1 MSAFAMMRGGVLE
14 GVRNRNTYRL
24 IAACMD
30 LISLRMAWEA
40 TMYLR
45 VMLNP
50 VMHFQLTARQVEQL
64 APPLTAMLTI
74 WLGVTLLINTRPE
87 HDDSVGM
94 HLFRI
99 LGTWSFA
106 CTLLTAL
113 TFVWRRMGEDLSR
126 SFAILFPL
134 CSLAA
139 LLVGRYIALLVAL
152 RMERKYV
159 APELVGLVGDG
170 PGTWMLIERIG
181 FSKEA
186 TVRVAGIV
194 LPATGTTD
202 NSPRPVPVLGTTR
215 ELASVINRARLGRL
229 ILIEDEL
236 EDGDVESCTKVAQ
249 SMGVTISRSFSQY
262 HEPARMQFTRLCG
275 LQLLEYKP
283 ITFTRKQE
291 IIKWAFDAVTALLML
306 AVLAPA
312 MLVIALLIKLTSKG
326 PVLYKAA
333 RVGRGGRYFT
343 FLKFRSMYVADCTN
357 EEIRQVAKDGHIFK
371 MKNDP
376 RVTPVGS
383 FLRRYS
389 LDELPQLVNVLRGE
403 MSLVGPRPLP
413 AEDLDPDGQST
424 RFRSWSA
431 GRSRVLPGLTGLWQ
445 VQGRSETGFER
456 MMHLDLEYI
465 QGWSLALDLRILLET
480 PLAVISSRGAY

>member
-1 MSAFAMMRGGVLE
+1 MSEFAKMRGGVLE
-14 GVRNRNTYRL
+14 GVCNRNTYRL
-24 IAACMD
+24 IAAGMD
-30 LISLRMAWEA
+30 LISLRMVWEA

-139 LLVGRYIALLVAL
+139 LLAGRYIALLVAL

-159 APELVGLVGDG
+159 APERIGLVGDG

-186 TVRVAGIV
+186 AVRVAGIV
-194 LPATGTTD
+194 LPATGTAD

-229 ILIEDEL
+229 ILIEEEL
-236 EDGDVESCTKVAQ
+236 EDG
-249 SMGVTISRSFSQY
+249 
-262 HEPARMQFTRLCG
+262 
-275 LQLLEYKP
+275 
-283 ITFTRKQE
+283 
-291 IIKWAFDAVTALLML
+291 
-306 AVLAPA
+306 
-312 MLVIALLIKLTSKG
+312 
-326 PVLYKAA
+326 
-333 RVGRGGRYFT
+333 
-343 FLKFRSMYVADCTN
+343 
-357 EEIRQVAKDGHIFK
+357 
-371 MKNDP
+371 
-376 RVTPVGS
+376 
-383 FLRRYS
+383 
-389 LDELPQLVNVLRGE
+389 
-403 MSLVGPRPLP
+403 
-413 AEDLDPDGQST
+413 
-424 RFRSWSA
+424 
-431 GRSRVLPGLTGLWQ
+431 
-445 VQGRSETGFER
+445 
-456 MMHLDLEYI
+456 
-465 QGWSLALDLRILLET
+465 
-480 PLAVISSRGAY
+480 